1 VAQTRLTGVMAVSEF
16 SLIAELFAPLATHKA
31 ALGLTDDVALLPQ
44 RAGREF
50 VLTTDAILEGVDFFA
65 DDPPFTIAQKALR
78 VNLSDLAAKG
88 ARPFGYLLTLALP
101 KRIDMKWLKA
111 FARGLASDQAE
122 FGIALLGGD
131 LSATPGPLTIS
142 VTAFGYVPKGK
153 AILRRGAKL
162 DDRVFVTGTIGDSGV
177 GLAARQA
184 KRRAPAPIARYRVP
198 QPRVALGQKLRG
210 IASASLDVSDGLLA
224 DLGHIADV
232 SKVHVVIAAARVP
245 LSPAVRKIW
254 GTRAV
259 LRAVT
264 AGDDYEIAFT
274 APLAKR
280 AKVLAA
286 AKAAGTPV
294 TEIGW
299 VMKGRGVALMGADG
313 RPIPTGKKG
322 WEHF

>member
-1 VAQTRLTGVMAVSEF
+1 MAISEF
-16 SLIAELFAPLATHKA
+16 SLIAELFVPLATDKA
-31 ALGLTDDVALLPQ
+31 ALGLTDDVALLPP
-44 RAGREF
+44 RAGQE
-50 VLTTDAILEGVDFFA
+50 LAITTDAILEGVDFFA
-65 DDPPFTIAQKALR
+65 EDPPFTIAQKALR

-88 ARPFGYLLTLALP
+88 AKPFGYLLTLALP

-111 FARGLASDQAE
+111 FARGLASDQKE
-122 FGIALLGGD
+122 FGITLLGGD

-142 VTAFGYVPKGK
+142 VTAFGHVPKGK
-153 AILRRGAKL
+153 TILRRGAKL
-162 DDRVFVTGTIGDSGV
+162 DDRVFVTGTIGDSGA
-177 GLAARQA
+177 GLASL
-184 KRRAPAPIARYRVP
+184 KTGRRVPALVARYRVP
-198 QPRVALGQKLRG
+198 QPRVALGQMLRG

-232 SKVHVVIAAARVP
+232 SKVHIVVDAARVP
-245 LSPAVRKIW
+245 LSPAVRKLW
-254 GTRAV
+254 GAGAV

-274 APLAKR
+274 APLGKR
-280 AKVLAA
+280 AQVLAA

-299 VMKGRGVALMGADG
+299 VMKGRDVALMGADG
-313 RPIPTGKKG
+313 RPIPVGKKG